1 VPDRLGV
8 VEMKY
13 VEVLKDLISIDTSIP
28 PGLNYDK
35 AIDYLEPLFKELG
48 FVTHRVIIPAEHAEG
63 REGRINLICHRR
75 EKGKPRLILY
85 GHIDVVPAEG
95 WEAFEPRV
103 ANGKV
108 YGRGAADMKGSIV
121 ALLLAMESLKGK
133 HLDFD
138 VSVMLTTDEEFSQA
152 SQLHYLAQYLE
163 PIPGAHFL
171 NLDSS
176 FGFVSIAGLGA
187 LHVDIKVKGKSVH
200 SGLSHLGENAVEKAS
215 LLMKALLD
223 LKQRIEE
230 RESDVPTHPDTGL
243 KRMVARLNIN
253 MVKGGIKVNIIPD
266 ECLISVDRRLIP
278 EETIEDA
285 RKELLDTMASVP
297 GVSWELERVFSIPT
311 VPPNNDPIVDR
322 LADIIRDTIGEGN
335 KFGEMGS
342 GDFLHIVAS
351 WGGNV
356 FGMGVIRPECSIHGK
371 EEFVYLR
378 DIEDTAKILARFLL
392 A

>member
-1 VPDRLGV
+1 
-8 VEMKY
+8 MKY
-13 VEVLKDLISIDTSIP
+13 VEVLKDLISIDTSVP

-63 REGRINLICHRR
+63 REGRVNLICHRR

-95 WEAFEPRV
+95 WDAFEPRV

-121 ALLLAMESLKGK
+121 ALLLAIESLKGK

-138 VSVMLTTDEEFSQA
+138 VSVIITTDEEFSQA

-163 PIPGAHFL
+163 PISGAHFL

-223 LKQRIEE
+223 LKHRIEE
-230 RESDVPTHPDTGL
+230 RESDVPTHPNTGL

-297 GVSWELERVFSIPT
+297 GVTWELERVFSIPT

-351 WGGNV
+351 WGGKV
-356 FGMGVIRPECSIHGK
+356 FGMGVIRPECNIHGK

-378 DIEDTAKILARFLL
+378 DIEDAAKILARFLL